1 MPNKYG
7 ATRVVVDGLT
17 FDSKRECARYGV
29 LLLKQK
35 AGLISG
41 LQHHPPAYPLEVNGH
56 LICKY
61 IADFVYFDNQ
71 TQRSIV
77 EDAKGVRTPEY
88 RIKRKMM
95 KAQYGI
101 EIQEV

>member
-1 MPNKYG
+1 MANKYG
-7 ATRVVVDGLT
+7 ATRVVVDGKT
-17 FDSKRECARYGV
+17 FDSKREYARYGV

-71 TQRSIV
+71 AQHAVV
-77 EDAKGVRTPEY
+77 EDSKGMKTPEY
-88 RIKRKMM
+88 RLKKKLMR
-95 KAQYGI
+95 ALYGI
-101 EIQEV
+101 EIVES